1 MYEGKTREDLYL
13 LLKEKAPNLANG
25 LSRGRRSVLEGLLLQ
40 AQAATPAAPPT
51 AQLVKLMRPKVRKP
65 KPKMA
70 EAIPLRIPQEAIDRT
85 KRGLEMLEIA
95 ANAIKMSGMSEQ
107 QIGALLYVHC
117 GLDAEQ
123 AGKAVMGLIGLRA
136 SLLGQAA

>member
-1 MYEGKTREDLYL
+1 MYESKTRETLYL
-13 LLKEKAPNLANG
+13 MLKNRSPDLALGRSRARREELEQLLKEGP
-25 LSRGRRSVLEGLLLQ
+25 SSVVE
-40 AQAATPAAPPT
+40 AAVAPP
-51 AQLVKLMRPKVRKP
+51 PKRRRKP
-65 KPKMA
+65 APKA
-70 EAIPLRIPQEAIDRT
+70 EVVPIFRVSQEAIDRT